1 MKVTPTAIPDLLV
14 IEPDCFGDERGYFF
28 ESFSARRYAE
38 QAGIHA
44 EFVQDNQSRSARGVL
59 RGLHY
64 QLRRPQGKL
73 VRVVFGEIYDVGVD
87 LRPSSPTYL
96 KWAAVS
102 LSAANRCQLW
112 LPAGFAHGFMVVS
125 DTAEVL
131 YKTTDYYD
139 PEDQN
144 CLVWNDATLAIDWPV
159 QGLTPIVSER
169 DMHANALAD
178 APRFP

>member
-1 MKVTPTAIPDLLV
+1 
-14 IEPDCFGDERGYFF
+14 
-28 ESFSARRYAE
+28 
-38 QAGIHA
+38 
-44 EFVQDNQSRSARGVL
+44 
-59 RGLHY
+59 
-64 QLRRPQGKL
+64 
-73 VRVVFGEIYDVGVD
+73 
-87 LRPSSPTYL
+87 
-96 KWAAVS
+96 VS